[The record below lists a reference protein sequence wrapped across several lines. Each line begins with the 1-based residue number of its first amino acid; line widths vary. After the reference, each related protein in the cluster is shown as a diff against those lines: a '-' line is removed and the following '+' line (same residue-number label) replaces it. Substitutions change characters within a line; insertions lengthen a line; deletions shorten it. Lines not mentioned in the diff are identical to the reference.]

1 MHNDSTPEYK
11 IMCIMIRLHSSSL
24 EDSPTIIPTFKQGN
38 LRSQQTVVASE
49 GIMGISFL
57 FKSSLLHSG
66 QDKISHKMML
76 ETTSLSSHAN
86 TSNGGNF

>member
-1 MHNDSTPEYK
+1 MHDDSTPEYK

-24 EDSPTIIPTFKQGN
+24 EDSPTIIPTGI